1 MMQLIE
7 VQMKLAEVDSRY
19 VCWLNWSKQNGVI
32 KAVPN
37 RVLSMQAKS
46 LINKVFKELGGGFVR
61 RNGTN
66 YYELVT
72 RKRVE
77 SNSRIAE
84 AYHALME
91 QGIFKEG

>member
-1 MMQLIE
+1 LQLIV
-7 VQMKLAEVDSRY
+7 VQAKLAAVDSRY
-19 VCWLNWSKQNGVI
+19 VDWLEWTQNNGVI

-37 RVLSMQAKS
+37 RVLSMQAKTRIS
-46 LINKVFKELGGGFVR
+46 KVFKELGGGFVR

-84 AYHALME
+84 AYRELTKRGLFEEA
-91 QGIFKEG
+91 